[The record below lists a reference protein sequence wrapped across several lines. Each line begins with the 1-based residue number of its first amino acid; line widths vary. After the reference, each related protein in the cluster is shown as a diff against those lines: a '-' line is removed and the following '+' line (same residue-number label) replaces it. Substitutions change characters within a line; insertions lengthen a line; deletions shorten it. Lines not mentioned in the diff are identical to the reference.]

1 MKKNISATG
10 MYTSEPNHTERP
22 AALSDSATW

>member
-10 MYTSEPNHTERP
+10 MYTSEPNHTEWP
-22 AALSDSATW
+22 AALSDSAA